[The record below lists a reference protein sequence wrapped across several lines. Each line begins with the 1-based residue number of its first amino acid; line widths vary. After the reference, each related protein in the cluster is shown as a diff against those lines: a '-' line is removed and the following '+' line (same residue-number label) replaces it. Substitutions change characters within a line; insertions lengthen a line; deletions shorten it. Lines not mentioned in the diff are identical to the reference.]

1 MTSAYGKGSPFYMD
15 GPGSATDLAK
25 RVEAMSGG
33 RLKIQVYGAGE
44 LIPALEGFDAV
55 RAGTVEMNHANS
67 YFWTGKTFA
76 AQYFCAVPFGL
87 NFQGVNGWL
96 YDGGGQ
102 QLWNEV
108 YAPFGMVAM
117 PCGNTGVQ
125 MTGWFKKEIKTVA
138 DLKGLKMRIPGL
150 AGRVYAALGVDVKL
164 LPGGEIFPA
173 LERGVID
180 AAEFVGPFQD
190 RKLGLHKA
198 AKYYYTTGWHETA
211 TVSELLIN
219 KAAWDKLPKDLQ
231 AVVENAAAAC
241 NVISEAWCQRTNAE
255 AMEDLIKTQGVIA
268 RPLPDEVVKRLREVT
283 NQVLAEAVAKD
294 PMTKKVHDSY
304 MAYKA
309 KYESWSALQRRP
321 VPRQD
326 PDELSV
332 AMAAS
337 PPSGGWVAAVDRAVD
352 RVGRA
357 AAWLTLAIVVLMAVN
372 VLLRYAFSIGSV
384 WSQELEWHLLAPL
397 VLLGMTYALRQGR
410 PRSRR
415 RALRPL
421 LEARP
426 GAGRPGLGG
435 AGGGRRACS

>member
-1 MTSAYGKGSPFYMD
+1 MNPSKPTASRRNALKAGLAGALAAPAVAHAQQTFNWKMTSAYGKGSPFYMD

-25 RVEAMSGG
+25 RIEAMSGG
-33 RLKIQVYGAGE
+33 RLKIQVFGAGE

-67 YFWTGKTFA
+67 YFWTGKTAA
-76 AQYFCAVPFGL
+76 AQYFTAVPFGL
-87 NFQGVNGWL
+87 NFQGINGWL

-102 QLWNEV
+102 ALWNEV

-150 AGRVYAALGVDVKL
+150 AGKVYAALGVDVKL

-198 AKYYYTTGWHETA
+198 AKYYYTTGWHESA

-241 NVISEAWCQRTNAE
+241 NVISEAWCQRNNAD
-255 AMEDLIKTQGVIA
+255 AMDDLVKNQGVIA
-268 RPLPDEVVKRLREVT
+268 KPLPDEILKKLREVT
-283 NQVLAEAVAKD
+283 NQVLTEAAAKD
-294 PMTKKVHDSY
+294 PLTKKVHDSY
-304 MAYKA
+304 MAYKK
-309 KYESWSALQRRP
+309 KYDAW
-321 VPRQD
+321 
-326 PDELSV
+326 
-332 AMAAS
+332 AAYS
-337 PPSGGWVAAVDRAVD
+337 EGPYHDKV
-352 RVGRA
+352 
-357 AAWLTLAIVVLMAVN
+357 LTA
-372 VLLRYAFSIGSV
+372 
-384 WSQELEWHLLAPL
+384 
-397 VLLGMTYALRQGR
+397 
-410 PRSRR
+410 
-415 RALRPL
+415 
-421 LEARP
+421 
-426 GAGRPGLGG
+426 
-435 AGGGRRACS
+435 